1 MKITNRLNLPEA
13 LVKAVSVERHNK
25 PGSYSATTLLKGV
38 KETILQERHWEEL
51 ETDVSD
57 SIWAVWGTAV
67 HAIFEN
73 MKDNT
78 FHEEYFEQEV
88 NGLLI
93 TGRVDSYDLEN
104 ETLNDWKTA
113 SVYKIMK
120 QDFKDWRRQGLI
132 YAWLMNKAGLKVRK
146 CRFIALLK
154 DHSKTKAKTDAG
166 YPQSPTFVYEFD
178 VTEDALVEV
187 GHFIEQKV
195 NALKFNYELPD
206 DEISECTADERW
218 CDPPKFAVMKKG
230 RKTALKLFDDETLA
244 NAFIELQPDKTACSV
259 EYRPSISRKCSEY
272 CACHNFCNFWKNEQK
287 ALEAKDKE

>member
-1 MKITNRLNLPEA
+1 MKVTNKLNLPLA

-25 PGSYSATTLLKGV
+25 PGSYSATTLLKGT
-38 KETILQERHWEEL
+38 KETILQERHWDEL
-51 ETDVSD
+51 ETDASD

-78 FHEEYFEQEV
+78 FHEEYFEWEV

-178 VTEDALVEV
+178 VTEEDLFNV

-195 NALKFNYELPD
+195 NSLKFNYELPD
-206 DEISECTADERW
+206 DEISECTAEERW
-218 CDPPKFAVMKKG
+218 EDEPKFAVMKPG
-230 RKTALKLFDDETLA
+230 RKSALRLFEDEKLA
-244 NAFIELQPDKTACSV
+244 NDFLAVQPEKDNCYIQA
-259 EYRPSISRKCSEY
+259 RPGIPRKCEDY
-272 CACHNFCNFWKNEQK
+272 CSCHDFCNFYK
-287 ALEAKDKE
+287 AYKSKEL

>member
-1 MKITNRLNLPEA
+1 MKVTNKLNLPLA

-25 PGSYSATTLLKGV
+25 PGSYSATTLLKGT
-38 KETILQERHWEEL
+38 KETILQERHWDEL
-51 ETDVSD
+51 ETDASD

-78 FHEEYFEQEV
+78 FHEEYFEWEV

-178 VTEDALVEV
+178 VTEEDLFNV

-206 DEISECTADERW
+206 DEISECTSEERW
-218 CDPPKFAVMKKG
+218 EDEPKFAVMKPG
-230 RKTALKLFDDETLA
+230 RKSALRLFEDEKLA
-244 NAFIELQPDKTACSV
+244 NDFLAVQPEKDKCYIQA
-259 EYRPSISRKCSEY
+259 RPGIPRKCEDY
-272 CACHNFCNFWKNEQK
+272 CSCHDFCNFYK
-287 ALEAKDKE
+287 AYKSKEL